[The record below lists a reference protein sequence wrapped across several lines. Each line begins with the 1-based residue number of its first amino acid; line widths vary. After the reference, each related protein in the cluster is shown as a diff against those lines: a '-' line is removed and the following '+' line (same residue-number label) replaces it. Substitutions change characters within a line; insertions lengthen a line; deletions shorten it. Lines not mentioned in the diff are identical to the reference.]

1 MIEEYSQYEVNIFI
15 QVSLSIMSP
24 IPRTIQPLHGVLD
37 LNVEATSGVN
47 CLQDVLKGRKW
58 LIVLIIILQEVIH
71 HLVFCI
77 FIQVEVY

>member
-24 IPRTIQPLHGVLD
+24 IPRTIQSLHGVLD
-37 LNVEATSGVN
+37 FHIEATSRVN
-47 CLQDVLKGRKW
+47 CLKNVLKGRKW

-77 FIQVEVY
+77 FIKVEVH